1 MKLRVMHFLP
11 RLSVAA
17 TLALAPL
24 PSIAQNAPMM
34 GGGMKGDHTMGGGQD
49 HMMGGGMMEGGQDL
63 MMGGGMKGCEM
74 MMGGGMGDMSRM
86 MSMMMDHMSH
96 MISMMHE
103 KVAHEGERIA
113 SLKTELKITEAQT
126 PAWNKFA
133 DALLAAGKS
142 MEQSMEGMQKQMTQP
157 AAGASLPA
165 KLERHAKMAAAR
177 EANLNA
183 IKAALDPLYAS
194 FGDEQKKIADGL
206 NIGPM
211 GLM

>member
-11 RLSVAA
+11 SLSVAA

-49 HMMGGGMMEGGQDL
+49 HMMGGGMMEGG
-63 MMGGGMKGCEM
+63 MKGCEM
-74 MMGGGMGDMSRM
+74 MGGGMADMSQM

-96 MISMMHE
+96 MMSMMHE

-142 MEQSMEGMQKQMTQP
+142 MEQSMEGLQKQMTQ
-157 AAGASLPA
+157 ANASASLPA

-194 FGDEQKKIADGL
+194 FSDEQKKIADGL
-206 NIGPM
+206 NIGPI